1 MNAHVLAALA
11 PVESA
16 ASMQGLMSLG
26 TGPMPDKPATG
37 FAQMIERSI
46 GDLNAQLVDAERALQ
61 SLAAGDSSNL
71 HTVMLRL
78 EEARLAMQVASQVK
92 TRILEAY
99 QEVMRMQ
106 V

>member
-1 MNAHVLAALA
+1 MNAQAIA
-11 PVESA
+11 PVGSA
-16 ASMQGLMSLG
+16 APMLASMLPGA
-26 TGPMPDKPATG
+26 GPGPATPIAG
-37 FAQMIERSI
+37 FAELINRGVGE
-46 GDLNAQLVDAERALQ
+46 LNAQLVDAERGLQALA
-61 SLAAGDSSNL
+61 SGDSSHL